1 MLLACM
7 LGVVSGQAGEYDIMK
22 NGCTQVLLCADASIY
37 LCVTGTQASS
47 MAPQGHTTT
56 EKGNLLF
63 LTLFSLHVTTNALFA
78 YHVGDVPVGC
88 MSLQPQSDVNTHIRS
103 DFKG

>member
-1 MLLACM
+1 MCRCL
-7 LGVVSGQAGEYDIMK
+7 DILMCDRHPSQFD
-22 NGCTQVLLCADASIY
+22 GT
-37 LCVTGTQASS
+37 TG
-47 MAPQGHTTT
+47 PYND
-56 EKGNLLF
+56 ENLLF